1 MAPSNKI
8 LRDASHNFDQFIKS
22 AQPYQRKKPA
32 FNAEAHKR
40 QVAKNLAEEYDEMQ
54 KETEHSRKW
63 WFEFADTLFCA
74 YTALKI
80 KVKEYEDAKIK
91 KFVSNVWCGF
101 QCAIP
106 YIYAVATA
114 ASNGSKFFD
123 IDKLAAQ
130 RPQENIEPHEIL
142 QRAIQHAHANQ
153 WELWQT
159 DNNGKT
165 LYFFSKNGKV
175 QKSTQFGYRSKDFL
189 HEEISRDLS
198 KHYIN
203 TLKEGYI
210 TELSGCIDEVQIIR
224 LIVKKYE
231 KTGDLNHFII
241 NL

>member
-1 MAPSNKI
+1 MTPANEL
-8 LRDASHNFDQFIKS
+8 LRAASHKFDQFIKS

-32 FNAEAHKR
+32 FNTEAHKQ
-40 QVAKNLAEEYDEMQ
+40 QVAKNLAEEYEEMQ
-54 KETEHSRKW
+54 KETENSRKW

-80 KVKEYEDAKIK
+80 KVKEYEDAKIE
-91 KFVSNVWCGF
+91 KFVSNVWCNF
-101 QCAIP
+101 HKIP

-123 IDKLAAQ
+123 IEKLAAKQ
-130 RPQENIEPHEIL
+130 PQKNIEPHEIL
-142 QRAIQHAHANQ
+142 QQAIQHAHANQ

-159 DNNGKT
+159 DNDGKT

-189 HEEISRDLS
+189 HEGISRELS
-198 KHYIN
+198 NHYTNAIKN
-203 TLKEGYI
+203 DI
-210 TELSGCIDEVQIIR
+210 TELSGCIDEVQMIR

>member
-1 MAPSNKI
+1 MLTANEL
-8 LRDASHNFDQFIKS
+8 LRTASHQFDKFIKS
-22 AQPYQRKKPA
+22 ARPYEGKKPA
-32 FNAEAHKR
+32 FDAKSHKR
-40 QVAKNLAEEYDEMQ
+40 QVVKNLTEEYNEMQ

-80 KVKEYEDAKIK
+80 KVKEYEDAKIE
-91 KFVSNVWCGF
+91 KFVDFCGIKY
-101 QCAIP
+101 IP
-106 YIYAVATA
+106 YIYAIATA
-114 ASNGSKFFD
+114 VSNGSKFFD
-123 IDKLAAQ
+123 IKKLAAQ
-130 RPQENIEPHEIL
+130 ALIATEPHEIL

-159 DNNGKT
+159 DNDGKT
-165 LYFFSKNGKV
+165 LYFFSKDGKV
-175 QKSTQFGYRSKDFL
+175 QKSTQFGYLSKDNL
-189 HEEISRDLS
+189 HEDILRDLS

-210 TELSGCIDEVQIIR
+210 TELSGCIDEVQMIR

>member
-1 MAPSNKI
+1 MTPANEL
-8 LRDASHNFDQFIKS
+8 LRAASHNFDKFIRNGR
-22 AQPYQRKKPA
+22 PYEGKKPA
-32 FNAEAHKR
+32 FNAAAHKQ

-54 KETEHSRKW
+54 KETENSRKW

-80 KVKEYEDAKIK
+80 KVKEYEDAKIER
-91 KFVSNVWCGF
+91 FVANAWCNF
-101 QCAIP
+101 HKIP
-106 YIYAVATA
+106 YIYAIATA
-114 ASNGSKFFD
+114 VSNGSKFFD
-123 IDKLAAQ
+123 IEKLAAQ

-159 DNNGKT
+159 DNDGKT
-165 LYFFSKNGKV
+165 LYFFSKDGKV
-175 QKSTQFGYRSKDFL
+175 QKSTQFGYHSKDFL
-189 HEEISRDLS
+189 HTYISRRLS
-198 KHYIN
+198 EHYTNAIKN
-203 TLKEGYI
+203 DI
-210 TELSGCIDEVQIIR
+210 TELSGCIDEVQMIR